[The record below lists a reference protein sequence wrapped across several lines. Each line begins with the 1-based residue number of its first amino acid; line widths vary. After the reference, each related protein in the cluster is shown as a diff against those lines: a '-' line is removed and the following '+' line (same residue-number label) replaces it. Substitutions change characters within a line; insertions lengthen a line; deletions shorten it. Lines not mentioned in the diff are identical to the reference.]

1 VGYSIELKIVKNTA
15 QSKLKDTQNKVN
27 NNKPLLEQIAKY
39 ESGVADYRKN
49 NDFIVELP
57 DAKSLARYGNVKNR
71 LSGRDRGKIEN
82 NKLILYRRTYIS
94 KENMKDIGELSKDY
108 FEKEDKLKTLK

>member
-1 VGYSIELKIVKNTA
+1 MGYHIEIKIVDNTA
-15 QSKLKDTQNKVN
+15 ESKLKGIQKKIE

-49 NDFIVELP
+49 NDFMTELP

-71 LSGRDRGKIEN
+71 LDGRERGDIEN

-94 KENMKDIGELSKDY
+94 KENMKDIGELTVDY